1 MKKLDPHVY
10 LFTLG
15 HFACDWAQGG
25 IPALLPYF
33 ITACQLS
40 YQEAAGIIFANILL
54 SSVTQPII
62 GYYADRVSRP
72 WIVPLGV
79 FLCGFSLCS
88 LAFTTNYWII
98 FILSMISGF
107 GGSLFHPE
115 AARMINNI
123 AGPQKGRAMGSFSVG
138 GNAGFAVGPVVCG
151 FSAYS
156 FGIKGLLIYGVV
168 NFITAAFLLKQMPE
182 VVRIAKASIQ
192 GKQKVAAT
200 EATNDWPAF
209 GKLTFVIFARSIG
222 FSLCNTFIPIYW
234 INVLHTTAGTGSIA
248 LSILFSMGV
257 VVTFIGGILADC
269 LGFIRVMRIS
279 FLVMIPAMFF
289 LVNSTNIYVAT
300 LLLIPVALS
309 LFAPYSAIVILG
321 QTYLGK
327 NIGFA
332 SGVTLGLTTT
342 VGGLFSPLVG
352 WGADMWGVQS
362 SLQILWVAA
371 IIGCIFAFL
380 VPDPSKKESSPQN

>member
-1 MKKLDPHVY
+1 
-10 LFTLG
+10 
-15 HFACDWAQGG
+15 
-25 IPALLPYF
+25 
-33 ITACQLS
+33 
-40 YQEAAGIIFANILL
+40 
-54 SSVTQPII
+54 
-62 GYYADRVSRP
+62 
-72 WIVPLGV
+72 
-79 FLCGFSLCS
+79 
-88 LAFTTNYWII
+88 
-98 FILSMISGF
+98 
-107 GGSLFHPE
+107 
-115 AARMINNI
+115 
-123 AGPQKGRAMGSFSVG
+123 
-138 GNAGFAVGPVVCG
+138 
-151 FSAYS
+151 
-156 FGIKGLLIYGVV
+156 
-168 NFITAAFLLKQMPE
+168 
-182 VVRIAKASIQ
+182 
-192 GKQKVAAT
+192 
-200 EATNDWPAF
+200 
-209 GKLTFVIFARSIG
+209 
-222 FSLCNTFIPIYW
+222 
-234 INVLHTTAGTGSIA
+234 
-248 LSILFSMGV
+248 MGV
-257 VVTFIGGILADC
+257 VVTFIGGILADR